1 MVPFCFTKKSV
12 SIPECNVLRLWNNIQ
27 SETPTDRSHDNIT
40 FMLKFSFYPTLHEQL
55 SSYPNTSFRA
65 YRLYRL
71 DASCQ

>member
-12 SIPECNVLRLWNNIQ
+12 SIPECDVLRLWNNIQ

-55 SSYPNTSFRA
+55 SSCQNTFFRA